1 MAVAQAAEELFQNV
15 LAEMSPE
22 DEQYLL
28 QLLAENAPQRVLSAR
43 LYKTYSMRAFPWKSA
58 YPNSASAKVPPPKK
72 KLPQK
77 LPLAKEEE

>member
-1 MAVAQAAEELFQNV
+1 MAAAQAAEE

-28 QLLAENAPQRVLSAR
+28 QLLAGKRPAEGPLEVVQNILDERIPLEKR
-43 LYKTYSMRAFPWKSA
+43 LPKLCFREST
-58 YPNSASAKVPPPKK
+58 PPPKK